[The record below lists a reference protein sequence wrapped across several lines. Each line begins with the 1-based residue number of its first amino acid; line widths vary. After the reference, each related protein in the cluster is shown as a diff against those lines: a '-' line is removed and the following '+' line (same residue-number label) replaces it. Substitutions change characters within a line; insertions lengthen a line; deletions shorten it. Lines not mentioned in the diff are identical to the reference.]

1 MIKLWDV
8 NNFGFAPSEEKYAY
22 FYKICLL
29 KLYKEKYLFRRT
41 KLILLIGKNGQL
53 GKELCNLLDEKGI
66 LYLATD
72 SKELDITNKSDVDSY
87 FYYNQPEIV
96 YLCAGYTDVEKA
108 EKEWSLL
115 INYWGTRYVAEV
127 VERIGRTLVYISTD
141 YVFSGKLNIE
151 QKWDITDVMNPL
163 SEYGQTKLLGEFVV
177 IDNNVKHFIIRT
189 SWLFGNYGD
198 NIILTLKNQVKYK
211 QHQKIMVVNDQ
222 HGCPT
227 WTRTLAE
234 FMLYLIKNNSEL
246 GTYHLTNDSTSS
258 EAISWFDFAKHILE
272 KDYVEVLPISSDYLS
287 SKVDRPYNST
297 LNIIKAKNT
306 GFLIPTWQ
314 EVLEIIENCQ
324 LNNR

>member
-1 MIKLWDV
+1 MD
-8 NNFGFAPSEEKYAY
+8 
-22 FYKICLL
+22 
-29 KLYKEKYLFRRT
+29 
-41 KLILLIGKNGQL
+41 LIIGKNGQL

-72 SKELDITNKSDVDSY
+72 SKELDITNKTDVDSY

-108 EKEWSLL
+108 EKEEKELSLL
-115 INYWGTRYVAEV
+115 INYWGTRYVAEA
-127 VERIGRTLVYISTD
+127 VERIGGTLVYISTD

-151 QKWDITDVMNPL
+151 QKWDINDVMNPL
-163 SEYGQTKLLGEFVV
+163 SEYGQTKLLGEFAV
-177 IDNNVKHFIIRT
+177 IDSNVKHFIIRT
-189 SWLFGNYGD
+189 SWLFGNYG
-198 NIILTLKNQVKYK
+198 NNFVLTLKNQVKHK

-234 FMLYLIKNNSEL
+234 FMLYLINNNSEL
-246 GTYHLTNDSTSS
+246 GTYHLTNDSTSP

-272 KDYVEVLPISSDYLS
+272 KDHIEVLPISSDYLS

-314 EVLEIIENCQ
+314 EALEMMENCQ
-324 LNNR
+324 FDNR